1 MILRSLWLRP
11 TLAQPTRALITVLG
25 VAIGVASVVSTLL
38 ASRAAIASMSADV
51 QSVAGESRLEI
62 SRPGGFETSDLEA
75 LRPICTEAL
84 LAPVIE
90 RTALSPDLGDLVR
103 ILGVDLLIDQ
113 ELRSI
118 RLDATGNELE
128 AARNSMLH
136 ASGVAVS
143 ESLSKDLG
151 IGVGEEFELVIRS
164 RKVTL
169 QIAAVFKPERFDS
182 AWDRFIL
189 ADVAL
194 AQELYGFEGRV
205 DRVEIKPRLE
215 LNLQQL
221 ASRVEGLLPPTYQVQ
236 PASAR
241 RDEGERLVR
250 ALEFNLTA
258 LAGVSILVGIV
269 LVATTLA
276 TSVVQRQNQIAL
288 LRSLGASRSQIAR
301 AILVE
306 AGAIGLVGGSLGVA
320 LGWIGADSAV
330 SSVRATVA
338 TIAEGVTPGIIRLKW
353 EWALTGISLGFF
365 ASIFAA
371 LLPLREALRTPPIQ
385 GLRSQH
391 PQSIAGRPWKMRA
404 ALFALL
410 VGAAA
415 FFASLPPLADRPIWA
430 LVSALFL
437 LSTLLVL
444 AGPLIDICAGIRPR
458 FMGAGAA
465 ISIRL
470 AQAALEASRTRAA
483 WAASAVGVSVA
494 LAVSMTTM
502 VGSFRQSVV
511 DWTAQA
517 MPSDLYVRPLTTV
530 GGASAGTI
538 DPALTEVAIDTFGAD
553 FVDPFHQSSAHY
565 KGNLI
570 LLGGAAFTVVA
581 QHGGVPFLDGRP
593 SREVFAEAAER
604 SAAVVNE
611 PFARR
616 YKVKAG
622 DTLSI
627 DTPAGFIEREIAGV
641 YRDYSGHIGRVVI
654 ALEDYLKA
662 YPNEGPKS
670 IAIFLPPDQDL
681 ESSRANFMQ
690 ALAGAYS
697 VEVLN
702 NRELRAEV
710 LRIFEGTFAVTIA
723 LQIISSLVAAIAV
736 IAVLSALI
744 RERRRELAVVRVL
757 GASRTQLFNLV
768 LSEAFLLGL
777 AGTLG
782 GLFIGLIVGY
792 VLVTVVNLQSF
803 GWSLDFVIPGS
814 IFMILMIVIPACLL
828 AGLAPAFMALRTAPR
843 ESLHANG

>member
-11 TLAQPTRALITVLG
+11 TLAQPIRALVTVLG

-103 ILGVDLLIDQ
+103 VLGVDLLIDQ

-118 RLDATGNELE
+118 RLDATGEELE
-128 AARNSMLH
+128 AARDSMLH

-151 IGVGEEFELVIRS
+151 LGVGDEFELVIRS
-164 RKVTL
+164 RRVAL

-205 DRVEIKPRLE
+205 DRIELKPRLE
-215 LNLQQL
+215 LDLEQL
-221 ASRVEGLLPPTYQVQ
+221 ALRVADLLPPTYQVN

-276 TSVVQRQNQIAL
+276 TSVVQRKNQIAL
-288 LRSLGASRSQIAR
+288 LRSLGASRKQIAR

-306 AGAIGLVGGSLGVA
+306 AGAIGLVGGSLGVVF
-320 LGWIGADSAV
+320 GWIGADSAV

-338 TIAEGVTPGIIRLKW
+338 TIAEGVTPGIIRLEW

-385 GLRSQH
+385 GLRSEH
-391 PQSIAGRPWKMRA
+391 PQSIAGRPWKLRA
-404 ALFALL
+404 ALFAFL

-430 LVSALFL
+430 LISALFL

-444 AGPLIDICAGIRPR
+444 AGPLIDVCAGIRPR
-458 FMGAGAA
+458 FLGAGAA
-465 ISIRL
+465 ISVRL

-553 FVDPFHQSSAHY
+553 FVDPFHQSSARY
-565 KGNLI
+565 EGNVI
-570 LLGGAAFTVVA
+570 LLGGAAFDVVA

-593 SREVFAEAAER
+593 SREVFADASKR

-616 YKVKAG
+616 YKVEAG
-622 DTLSI
+622 DRISI
-627 DTPAGFIEREIAGV
+627 ETPAGFMEREIAGV

-654 ALEDYLKA
+654 ALDDYLTA

-670 IAIFLPPDQDL
+670 IAIFLPPEQDV
-681 ESSRANFMQ
+681 ESSRTNFLQ

-697 VEVLN
+697 IEVLN

-757 GASRTQLFNLV
+757 GASRTQLFHLV